1 MLAELYH
8 AHHRLYREDIPF
20 WEALAAQQG
29 GPILEL
35 GCGTGRVLLA
45 LAQAGHAVHGLDNDP
60 DALAVLENRIN
71 RRNVANVAYY
81 QADMTNFSFK
91 TPFALIILP
100 CNTYSTLSSQQRLAT
115 LARVQQHLAP
125 GGIFAAS
132 MLNPMRLSDLPER
145 GEPEL
150 EETFAHPRSGNPVQ
164 VSSAWQRVDGCVQ
177 VYWHY
182 DHLLP
187 DGQVERSTAT
197 QQHGLASV
205 DDYQNEI
212 SAAGFE
218 LKDRYGDFERAAYSS
233 NSPYYIFVAA
243 PKINKK

>member
-29 GPILEL
+29 GPTLEL

-45 LAQAGHAVHGLDNDP
+45 LAEAGHTVHGLDNDP
-60 DALAVLENRIN
+60 DTLAVLE
-71 RRNVANVAYY
+71 RRLGERKLSNAEYQ
-81 QADMTNFSFK
+81 QADMMDFNIETH
-91 TPFALIILP
+91 FALILLP
-100 CNTYSTLSSQQRLAT
+100 CNTYSTLSAPQRRAT

-125 GGIFAAS
+125 GGLFAAS
-132 MLNPMRLSDLPER
+132 MLNPMRLSDLPEI

-150 EETFAHPRSGNPVQ
+150 EETIAHPQSGNPVQ
-164 VSSAWQRVDGCVQ
+164 VSSAWQRVDEGVQ